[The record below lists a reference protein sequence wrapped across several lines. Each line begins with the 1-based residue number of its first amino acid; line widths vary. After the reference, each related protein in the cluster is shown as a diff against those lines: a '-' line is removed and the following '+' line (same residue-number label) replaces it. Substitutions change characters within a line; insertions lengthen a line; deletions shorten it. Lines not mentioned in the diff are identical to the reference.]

1 MMSEFSRISA
11 TGRRSVLKTKSG
23 ERLAEAEPDS
33 TIAQSGNEEV
43 VLVASGGALATAF
56 KEYFYDA
63 FTKAT
68 GIKIT
73 FVPISVAEKI
83 TKLKAMN
90 SVGKVEWDIVA
101 INLDQIAAFQQYFAP
116 LDCSSLP
123 NVATFG
129 IPGACDGHSLIKQ
142 LDGHNLVFSTKAFPA
157 GGKQPQNW
165 ADFWDVKTFPGPRS
179 LPDHGTPWVAIAA
192 ALMAD
197 GVPASSIRPP
207 LDIERAIKK
216 LDEIKPHIK
225 VWWKTGDQ
233 SQQIMR
239 DNEAAMIMA
248 YSGRALR
255 SKSLG
260 VPIDM
265 TWNQA
270 IMSPGRW
277 TILKGAPN
285 PKAAMAFLDYFMT
298 RPEAHAAFTKQIFYD
313 TANKRAAEF
322 MAESDRPNSAL
333 FGDNLKK
340 AVLLDYELASWLGKN
355 HDKLIERWNVW
366 IAK

>member
-1 MMSEFSRISA
+1 MRAKTLIISA
-11 TGRRSVLKTKSG
+11 LFLTFVM
-23 ERLAEAEPDS
+23 APM
-33 TIAQSGNEEV
+33 AQSADQEV

-56 KEYFYDA
+56 KDNFFDA
-63 FTKAT
+63 FTKVT
-68 GIKIT
+68 GIKVT
-73 FVPISVAEKI
+73 FVPASDAEML
-83 TKLKAMN
+83 TKVKAMN
-90 SVGKVEWDIVA
+90 SAGKVEWDIVA
-101 INLDQIAAFQQYFAP
+101 ADLGQIAAFQQYFAP
-116 LDCSSLP
+116 LDCSALP
-123 NVATFG
+123 HVATDG

-207 LDIERAIKK
+207 LDIDRALKK
-216 LDEIKPHIK
+216 LDEIKPYVK

-239 DNEAAMIMA
+239 DGEAAMIMA

-255 SKSLG
+255 SKSIG
-260 VPIDM
+260 VPIDV

-285 PKAAMAFLDYFMT
+285 PKAAMAFLDFFLT
-298 RPEAHAAFTKQIFYD
+298 RPEAHAAITNQTFYD
-313 TANKRAAEF
+313 TANKRAVDFLPAGE
-322 MAESDRPNSAL
+322 RPNSAL

-355 HDKLIERWNVW
+355 HDQLLERWNVW